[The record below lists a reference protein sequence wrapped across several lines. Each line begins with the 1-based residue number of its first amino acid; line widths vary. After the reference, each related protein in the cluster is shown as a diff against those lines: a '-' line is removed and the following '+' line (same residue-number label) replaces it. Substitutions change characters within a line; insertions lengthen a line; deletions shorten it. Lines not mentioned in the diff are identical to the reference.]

1 MLRLFLCTFEAQH
14 LEVVSLRNLL
24 ALQELDKKINACK
37 QREIEIPKQKSKF
50 NIHRKRLQDELA
62 ERENTLK
69 ALTLEQK
76 DCEGDIEQRNAHIQ
90 KYNQDLNS
98 IKKNEEY
105 QALLHEIER
114 EKKQIA
120 IHEERII
127 TILVE
132 LDDSKEILAEDKKR
146 IQTETEGIDSE
157 CAVIDNELNDAIE
170 HRKELES
177 RERDPIVANVPDS
190 LMSRY
195 DRLCRNYKTGPV
207 VVPLNGEVCSGCHM
221 HILAQVTNEVMAGN
235 KVHGC
240 QHCGR
245 LLYYPPNFENAE
257 VAAPSET

>member
-1 MLRLFLCTFEAQH
+1 M
-14 LEVVSLRNLL
+14 RNLL

-37 QREIEIPKQKSKF
+37 QREVEIPKQKSKF
-50 NIHRKRLQDELA
+50 DIHRKRLQAELA
-62 ERENTLK
+62 ERENSLK
-69 ALTLEQK
+69 ALMLEQK
-76 DCEGDIEQRNAHIQ
+76 ECEGNIDQRQAQIQ
-90 KYNQDLNS
+90 KYNEQLNT

-132 LDDSKEILAEDKKR
+132 LDGAKEDLEEDKKR
-146 IQTETEGIDSE
+146 IKSETEGIDTE
-157 CAVIDNELNDAIE
+157 CAVIDDELKEAVQ
-170 HRKELES
+170 HREELES

-190 LMSRY
+190 LISKY
-195 DRLCRNYKTGPV
+195 DRLCRNYKTGLV
-207 VVPLNGEVCSGCHM
+207 VVPINGEVCSGCHM

-245 LLYYPPNFENAE
+245 LLYYPPNFEDAE
-257 VAAPSET
+257 VATSET